1 MHKKDCPNAIS
12 MQSNY
17 AYRIIQAKWIDSSQQ
32 EYTAVISLAGLDNMG
47 LVSEVTKVIS
57 NNMHVNMR
65 NLNFETDGGVF
76 SGKITVVVKNNTIL
90 KKLIEN
96 LKKVNGIEK
105 VTRI

>member
-1 MHKKDCPNAIS
+1 
-12 MQSNY
+12 
-17 AYRIIQAKWIDSSQQ
+17 
-32 EYTAVISLAGLDNMG
+32 
-47 LVSEVTKVIS
+47 
-57 NNMHVNMR
+57 MR

>member
-1 MHKKDCPNAIS
+1 MV
-12 MQSNY
+12 
-17 AYRIIQAKWIDSSQQ
+17 DSSQQ